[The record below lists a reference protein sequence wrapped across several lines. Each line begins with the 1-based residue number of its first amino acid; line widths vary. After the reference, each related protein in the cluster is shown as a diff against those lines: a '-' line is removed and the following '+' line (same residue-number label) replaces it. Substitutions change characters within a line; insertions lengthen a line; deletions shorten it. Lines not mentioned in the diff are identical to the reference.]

1 MALIFDIKRYA
12 INDGPGIRTTIFMK
26 GCPLRCVWCHNPE
39 GWDSQ
44 MQKSYKKSK
53 CIGCM
58 SCVDVCP
65 QKALKMTAEGIQPTD
80 AECVLCGQCVK
91 ECPTTALE
99 MCGKDMNMEELMVEI
114 EKERDVMEDSGGGVT
129 LCGGDP
135 LFHPQDTLAILTEL
149 GKRGFH
155 RTVDTALYA
164 SEKTVMDIATACEL
178 FLIDIKVMD
187 NQKHIQYT
195 GISNERIL
203 QNIRLL
209 QHLGVNYWVRIPL
222 IEGINADVEN
232 IDATICFLKEIG
244 WKGNLH
250 LLPYHDVGKDKHKRR
265 WTTYNPLNIQMK
277 TPSDET
283 MMRCVRQFEN
293 EGFHAIVGG

>member
-39 GWDSQ
+39 GWDSK

-58 SCVDVCP
+58 SCVEACP
-65 QKALKMTAEGIQPTD
+65 QKTLKMTADGLQPTGE
-80 AECVLCGQCVK
+80 ECVLCGKCVE

-99 MCGKDMNMEELMVEI
+99 MCGKEMNMEELMAEI

-135 LFHPQDTLAILTEL
+135 LLHPQDTLALLEEL

-164 SEKTVMDIATACEL
+164 SENVVKEIAGACEL
-178 FLIDIKVMD
+178 FLVDIKVMD
-187 NQKHIQYT
+187 EQKHIKYT
-195 GISNERIL
+195 GVSNVQIFR
-203 QNIRLL
+203 NIQLL
-209 QHLGVNYWVRIPL
+209 QQIGAEFWVRIPL
-222 IEGINADVEN
+222 IEGINADEEN
-232 IDATICFLKEIG
+232 IDATIRFLKKID
-244 WKGNLH
+244 WNGNLC

-265 WTTYNPLNIQMK
+265 WTTYNPTNIPME

-283 MMRCVRQFEN
+283 MLRCVRKFES
-293 EGFHAIVGG
+293 EGFHTTIGG

>member
-80 AECVLCGQCVK
+80 AECILCGQCVK

-99 MCGKDMNMEELMVEI
+99 MCGKDMNMEELMAEI

-164 SEKTVMDIATACEL
+164 SEKTVMDIAKACEL

-195 GISNERIL
+195 GVSNERIL

-209 QHLGVNYWVRIPL
+209 QHLGVNYWVRIP
-222 IEGINADVEN
+222 
-232 IDATICFLKEIG
+232 
-244 WKGNLH
+244 
-250 LLPYHDVGKDKHKRR
+250 
-265 WTTYNPLNIQMK
+265 
-277 TPSDET
+277 
-283 MMRCVRQFEN
+283 
-293 EGFHAIVGG
+293 